1 MQTSIAT
8 TTSFLRAIVQRLKHN
23 SLSALKFLS
32 FAFNARQQGISNDTS
47 STTQHFKEFK
57 LKKEYEAQ
65 QLTEYKTNRI
75 KMHAP
80 YKI

>member
-47 STTQHFKEFK
+47 STTQHFKVF
-57 LKKEYEAQ
+57 LKIEA
-65 QLTEYKTNRI
+65 RI
-75 KMHAP
+75 
-80 YKI
+80 

>member
-23 SLSALKFLS
+23 LLSALKFLS

-47 STTQHFKEFK
+47 STTLHFKLL
-57 LKKEYEAQ
+57 LKIEP
-65 QLTEYKTNRI
+65 RI
-75 KMHAP
+75 
-80 YKI
+80 